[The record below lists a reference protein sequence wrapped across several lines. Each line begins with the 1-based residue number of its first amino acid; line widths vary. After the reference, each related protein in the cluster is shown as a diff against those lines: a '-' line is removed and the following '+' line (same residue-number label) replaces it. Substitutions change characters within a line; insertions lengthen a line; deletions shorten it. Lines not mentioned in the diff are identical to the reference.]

1 MKLIYIA
8 GPYRPYTGAD
18 GIWIGTPMNIAHAES
33 TAVNLVNELGHLG
46 LFPVVPHLN
55 TRDFENQ
62 VEQNDDQ
69 YFLDGTMAM
78 LERCDAVLLTMPNA
92 DVVSTGT
99 KAEVHR
105 AHQLGIQ
112 VYRSFDALRRAAQ
125 ENQIVRL
132 PIPQILPDRT
142 GLQGMYELLRRNEDE
157 TRRLFLQMSPGV
169 GKAWGTD
176 GPLTVHDFSKLEDHV
191 VNKHRFPG
199 VRAHGQSVSIQMS
212 EPPFPNMESRNEM
225 EIELQDE
232 YGNTKKVIARK
243 GEDGKTWT
251 AKCGSYNYEWA
262 MVGENDVP
270 EEGAVPYQQ
279 KFESMVERMRGPVP
293 VQDYATLEDRVLATL
308 AALPEIQVEA
318 INLRPGDTL
327 RNGDVVHSTEQ
338 LEGHVIKVKWNNGT
352 SEPYH
357 YAEIFKVVMRRE
369 GGSR

>member
-8 GPYRPYTGAD
+8 GPYRPYTCAD
-18 GIWIGTPMNIAHAES
+18 GTWVGTPMNIRNAEV

-92 DVVSTGT
+92 DEVSSGT

-132 PIPQILPDRT
+132 PTPAAFYANAGFYRPGCLQQSPYDTAMDVKKADRIREEFMQ
-142 GLQGMYELLRRNEDE
+142 LHPEVRKVWDI
-157 TRRLFLQMSPGV
+157 
-169 GKAWGTD
+169 D
-176 GPLTVHDFSKLEDHV
+176 GPLTVRDFT
-191 VNKHRFPG
+191 
-199 VRAHGQSVSIQMS
+199 
-212 EPPFPNMESRNEM
+212 NME
-225 EIELQDE
+225 
-232 YGNTKKVIARK
+232 K
-243 GEDGKTWT
+243 
-251 AKCGSYNYEWA
+251 
-262 MVGENDVP
+262 
-270 EEGAVPYQQ
+270 
-279 KFESMVERMRGPVP
+279 
-293 VQDYATLEDRVLATL
+293 RVLATL
-308 AALPEIQVEA
+308 TETPIEA

-327 RNGDVVHSTEQ
+327 RSGDVVKSIEQ
-338 LEGHVIKVKWNNGT
+338 LEGLTIKVNWNNGT
-352 SEPYH
+352 SERYH
-357 YAEIFKVVMRRE
+357 YAEIFKVVMRRL
-369 GGSR
+369 GG